1 MSSLDDVSTYV
12 VCDVVGSNIKLS
24 NKKVTSC
31 AQKAEHEIEDGVSDN
46 SGNIITSADI
56 DTVSNDIAMDRQ
68 FAKKRNASSSRS
80 SLLYTIYLLITCLL
94 LIPSSTL
101 ATQVKWQPNNNIK
114 PENQAAHNAPRS
126 QKYWDE
132 NNIKR
137 PDYAKTD
144 AEVASERGESG
155 GSGGSGGLFGLFLKV
170 SIGIIL
176 LAIVYARIT
185 GDWDSILN
193 NPVGSYITD
202 CINWVLEL
210 IGMKGNRLG
219 SSTEERT
226 MPSTEA
232 RRLARLARF
241 DNTKNMLDDM
251 KAD

>member
-1 MSSLDDVSTYV
+1 MELVALSASVSGEERQY
-12 VCDVVGSNIKLS
+12 
-24 NKKVTSC
+24 KVKQYNSRQNSC
-31 AQKAEHEIEDGVSDN
+31 INEV
-46 SGNIITSADI
+46 
-56 DTVSNDIAMDRQ
+56 AMDRRTMRKCCSVK
-68 FAKKRNASSSRS
+68 KKRTSSSISRS
-80 SLLYTIYLLITCLL
+80 LILYTIYLFITYLL

-114 PENQAAHNAPRS
+114 PENEAAHNAPRS
-126 QKYWDE
+126 QKYWNE

-144 AEVASERGESG
+144 AEVAAERGE
-155 GSGGSGGLFGLFLKV
+155 SGGSGGLFGLFLKV
-170 SIGIIL
+170 SVGL
-176 LAIVYARIT
+176 VLVAVVYARMT

-193 NPVGSYITD
+193 NPVGSYISD

-219 SSTEERT
+219 TTGRSSNVGG
-226 MPSTEA
+226 SNSDDEA
-232 RRLARLARF
+232 RRIARLARF

>member
-1 MSSLDDVSTYV
+1 MSSLDDVSTCV
-12 VCDVVGSNIKLS
+12 VCGVGIGSEERQYEEAKQYKSRQNSCIDD
-24 NKKVTSC
+24 KV
-31 AQKAEHEIEDGVSDN
+31 
-46 SGNIITSADI
+46 
-56 DTVSNDIAMDRQ
+56 AMDRQ
-68 FAKKRNASSSRS
+68 ATRKCSSKKRKSTSSRS
-80 SLLYTIYLLITCLL
+80 ILLYTIYLLITYLL

-114 PENQAAHNAPRS
+114 PENEAAHNAPRS
-126 QKYWDE
+126 QKYWNE

-144 AEVASERGESG
+144 AEVAAERGE
-155 GSGGSGGLFGLFLKV
+155 SGGSGGLFGLFLKV

-226 MPSTEA
+226 MPGTEA

>member
-1 MSSLDDVSTYV
+1 MQIDH
-12 VCDVVGSNIKLS
+12 CK
-24 NKKVTSC
+24 
-31 AQKAEHEIEDGVSDN
+31 IEDGASDN
-46 SGNIITSADI
+46 SADI
-56 DTVSNDIAMDRQ
+56 DVSNSIGMNRQAMICSL
-68 FAKKRNASSSRS
+68 KKI
-80 SLLYTIYLLITCLL
+80 SLMYTIYLLIVYLL
-94 LIPSSTL
+94 LIIPSTTS

-144 AEVASERGESG
+144 AEVAAERGE
-155 GSGGSGGLFGLFLKV
+155 GSGGLLGLFLKT
-170 SIGIIL
+170 SIGIVL
-176 LAIVYARIT
+176 LAVVYARIT

-202 CINWVLEL
+202 WINWILEL
-210 IGMKGNRLG
+210 IGVKGNRLG
-219 SSTEERT
+219 SSSTEEQT
-226 MPSTEA
+226 MPSGEA

-241 DNTKNMLDDM
+241 DSPKKNMLDDL

>member
-1 MSSLDDVSTYV
+1 M
-12 VCDVVGSNIKLS
+12 
-24 NKKVTSC
+24 
-31 AQKAEHEIEDGVSDN
+31 
-46 SGNIITSADI
+46 
-56 DTVSNDIAMDRQ
+56 
-68 FAKKRNASSSRS
+68 
-80 SLLYTIYLLITCLL
+80 
-94 LIPSSTL
+94 

-114 PENQAAHNAPRS
+114 PENEAAHNAPRS

-144 AEVASERGESG
+144 AEIAAERRGER
-155 GSGGSGGLFGLFLKV
+155 GGSGGLLGLFLKA

-176 LAIVYARIT
+176 LAVVYARIT

-193 NPVGSYITD
+193 NPVGSYMSN
-202 CINWVLEL
+202 CINWILEL

-226 MPSTEA
+226 MPNDEA

-241 DNTKNMLDDM
+241 DSPKKNMLDDM